1 MKKIITLIV
10 VIISCLF
17 LYAQENDRGD
27 KKSTDDLIKT
37 ISQTHHIM
45 QDIKTITHNM
55 SLMSQDISKITQ
67 SLDSKIISPSSVLIK
82 SVDKKIMQPS
92 SSAIKN
98 VDEILIDVKKK
109 LEYID
114 NTVKTIG
121 HYDKDLEKMKEQV
134 STALQKSNLLMDKI
148 DNWMDSGENTEIS
161 LP

>member
-1 MKKIITLIV
+1 
-10 VIISCLF
+10 
-17 LYAQENDRGD
+17 
-27 KKSTDDLIKT
+27 
-37 ISQTHHIM
+37 M